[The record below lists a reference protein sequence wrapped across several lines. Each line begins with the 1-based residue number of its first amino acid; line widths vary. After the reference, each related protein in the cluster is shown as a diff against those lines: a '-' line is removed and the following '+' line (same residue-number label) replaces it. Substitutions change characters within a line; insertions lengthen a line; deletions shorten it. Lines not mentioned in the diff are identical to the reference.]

1 MPKQTLIGNTKIE
14 ADLDKAGQI
23 IRVTIVKAET
33 ERNVSR
39 SQTIDHSGMSP
50 ANFYKAWNDPS
61 LFRVGQLIRIYDYL
75 KVPEPERRF
84 T

>member
-1 MPKQTLIGNTKIE
+1 MPKSNYIGTAQVD
-14 ADLDKAGQI
+14 ADLDEIRQI
-23 IRVTIVKAET
+23 IRVTIIKAEA

-39 SQTIDHSGMSP
+39 SQTVRMSGMSQ
-50 ANFYKAWNDPS
+50 ANFYKAWSDPS

>member
-1 MPKQTLIGNTKIE
+1 MPKCMYIGNAKLD
-14 ADLDKAGQI
+14 ADLEEVRQV

-39 SQTIDHSGMSP
+39 SQTIRMSGMSQ
-50 ANFYKAWNDPS
+50 ASFYKAWNDPS
-61 LFRVGQLIRIYDYL
+61 LFRIGQLIRIYDFL

-84 T
+84 A